1 MIAFV
6 LAGLMML
13 AIMGGVI
20 GFCIFAFREH
30 RTAQKYRYLIR
41 LHNAMPLAN
50 AHTSMYARG
59 PQWKVSYK
67 EKGKIKN
74 VMIEADTEGEALKKF
89 TKEYSVG
96 YGNIVEVVNFSKC

>member
-1 MIAFV
+1 MLAFV

-13 AIMGGVI
+13 AIIGGVI

-50 AHTSMYARG
+50 VHTSNARG

-74 VMIEADTEGEALKKF
+74 VTIEATTEGEALKKF

-96 YGNIVEVVNFSKC
+96 YGNIVEVVKL